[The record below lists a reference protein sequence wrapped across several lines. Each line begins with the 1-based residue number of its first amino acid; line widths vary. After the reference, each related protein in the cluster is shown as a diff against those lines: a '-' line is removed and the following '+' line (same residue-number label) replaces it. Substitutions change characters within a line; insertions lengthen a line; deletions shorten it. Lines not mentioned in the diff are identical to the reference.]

1 MTLAHRRSQKNWTL
15 VTFCTFMEVANSM
28 EVANYLSVCLNTVS
42 TLYAI
47 PYGLSGAV
55 STRVSNELGAGNP
68 QGARLFVFTMMLMAV
83 LEAVIVGV
91 ARGCGWQ
98 HIGAYMSILLPS
110 ISVEF
115 PLLHHWLSGL
125 TSEGKACLAAKA
137 GRRVL
142 E

>member
-83 LEAVIVGV
+83 LEAVIVSAMLFACRNVFGNE
-91 ARGCGWQ
+91 
-98 HIGAYMSILLPS
+98 IYLPKL
-110 ISVEF
+110 VLF
-115 PLLHHWLSGL
+115 FHDYN
-125 TSEGKACLAAKA
+125 TSNGIKAVQQQSQEV
-137 GRRVL
+137 RI